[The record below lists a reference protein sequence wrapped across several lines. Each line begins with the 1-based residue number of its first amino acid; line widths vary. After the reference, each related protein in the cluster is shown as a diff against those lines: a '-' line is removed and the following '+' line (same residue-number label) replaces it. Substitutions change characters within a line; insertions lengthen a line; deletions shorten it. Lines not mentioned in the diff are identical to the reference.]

1 MLSAHSA
8 KIVHFLYLCISVIF
22 VCLCF
27 CVRTVVSTMRILCKR
42 VGRWFRR
49 MTLTHSENL
58 GWLIVA
64 VIGNINML
72 LTILGGQMLA
82 KAKSCHSSYHPQM
95 PFVKRSCSAVKS
107 DIPRHKTGQFCQIC
121 PNAFQ
126 NGLRDKEFDPSAVI

>member
-1 MLSAHSA
+1 
-8 KIVHFLYLCISVIF
+8 
-22 VCLCF
+22 
-27 CVRTVVSTMRILCKR
+27 
-42 VGRWFRR
+42 

-95 PFVKRSCSAVKS
+95 LFVKR
-107 DIPRHKTGQFCQIC
+107 RLQRCQIRHTE
-121 PNAFQ
+121 A
-126 NGLRDKEFDPSAVI
+126 

>member
-1 MLSAHSA
+1 M
-8 KIVHFLYLCISVIF
+8 YLCIIF

-27 CVRTVVSTMRILCKR
+27 CVRTVLSTMRILCKR

-72 LTILGGQMLA
+72 LTIPGGQTLA
-82 KAKSCHSSYHPQM
+82 IAKVCHSSYHPQM
-95 PFVKRSCSAVKS
+95 LFVKRR
-107 DIPRHKTGQFCQIC
+107 PQ
-121 PNAFQ
+121 
-126 NGLRDKEFDPSAVI
+126 